1 MSWKLLAGKGT
12 WLGTATAAVVLLAAL
27 GVSSL
32 LLLRGIVPERAMGPL
47 VWGSSVLA
55 CFFGGRMAIRQG
67 GDGPLPRALA
77 VSACVFGAMWI
88 AALTG
93 NEAIHFTGS
102 GIAQTCAVRGGG
114 LLAGLI
120 GIGLTIIAI
129 FPMNYIIHTV
139 SGNTDVNAAL
149 PIGAAFILIAL
160 SVVLTLLGGL
170 IPANKASKSDP
181 VTALRTE

>member
-1 MSWKLLAGKGT
+1 MREVFLC
-12 WLGTATAAVVLLAAL
+12 LGSNWPAKERGWAPPQRLAAL

-55 CFFGGRMAIRQG
+55 CFCGGRMAIRQC

-77 VSACVFGAMWI
+77 VSACVYGAMWI

-102 GIAQTCAVRGGG
+102 GIAQTCAVWGGG

-120 GIGLTIIAI
+120 GTKQEAPQRPPEG
-129 FPMNYIIHTV
+129 
-139 SGNTDVNAAL
+139 
-149 PIGAAFILIAL
+149 
-160 SVVLTLLGGL
+160 
-170 IPANKASKSDP
+170 
-181 VTALRTE
+181 R

>member
-1 MSWKLLAGKGT
+1 MSWKQLAGKGT

-47 VWGSSVLA
+47 
-55 CFFGGRMAIRQG
+55 
-67 GDGPLPRALA
+67 PRALA
-77 VSACVFGAMWI
+77 VSACVYGAMWI

-102 GIAQTCAVRGGG
+102 GIAQTCAVWGGG

-120 GIGLTIIAI
+120 GTKQKRRR
-129 FPMNYIIHTV
+129 PR
-139 SGNTDVNAAL
+139 SGRRK
-149 PIGAAFILIAL
+149 
-160 SVVLTLLGGL
+160 GGDRRKW
-170 IPANKASKSDP
+170 A
-181 VTALRTE
+181 VT

>member
-1 MSWKLLAGKGT
+1 MSWKQLAGKGT

-55 CFFGGRMAIRQG
+55 CFCGGRMAIRQG

-77 VSACVFGAMWI
+77 VSACVYGAMWI

-93 NEAIHFTGS
+93 NEA
-102 GIAQTCAVRGGG
+102 CAVWGGG

-120 GIGLTIIAI
+120 GTKQKRRR
-129 FPMNYIIHTV
+129 PHSCHRK
-139 SGNTDVNAAL
+139 SGDRRKRA
-149 PIGAAFILIAL
+149 
-160 SVVLTLLGGL
+160 
-170 IPANKASKSDP
+170 
-181 VTALRTE
+181 VT

>member
-1 MSWKLLAGKGT
+1 MSWKQLAGKGT

-77 VSACVFGAMWI
+77 VSACVYGAVDRGADGKRGDTFYRQRHCPDLRRVGRRPFGG
-88 AALTG
+88 TDR
-93 NEAIHFTGS
+93 NEAE
-102 GIAQTCAVRGGG
+102 
-114 LLAGLI
+114 
-120 GIGLTIIAI
+120 
-129 FPMNYIIHTV
+129 
-139 SGNTDVNAAL
+139 
-149 PIGAAFILIAL
+149 
-160 SVVLTLLGGL
+160 
-170 IPANKASKSDP
+170 
-181 VTALRTE
+181 TAEAPQRPPEGR